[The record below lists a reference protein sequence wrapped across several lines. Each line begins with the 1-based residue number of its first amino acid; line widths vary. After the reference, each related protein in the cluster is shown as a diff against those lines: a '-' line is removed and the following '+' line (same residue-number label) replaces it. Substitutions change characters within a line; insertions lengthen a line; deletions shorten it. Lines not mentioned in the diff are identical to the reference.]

1 MAIDIWLVCTFFM
14 NYLNTE
20 IDIRPINKIILF
32 YFILFCFYLCVLFFL
47 STRLFVSM
55 LECCRWF
62 SRMTRWYNRLSKD
75 VNVVLI
81 PRFLL
86 VFFFCVSS
94 SASPR
99 VKTKKFTRRLYNEVN
114 THGCN

>member
-1 MAIDIWLVCTFFM
+1 
-14 NYLNTE
+14 
-20 IDIRPINKIILF
+20 
-32 YFILFCFYLCVLFFL
+32 
-47 STRLFVSM
+47 
-55 LECCRWF
+55 
-62 SRMTRWYNRLSKD
+62 MTRWYNRLSKD